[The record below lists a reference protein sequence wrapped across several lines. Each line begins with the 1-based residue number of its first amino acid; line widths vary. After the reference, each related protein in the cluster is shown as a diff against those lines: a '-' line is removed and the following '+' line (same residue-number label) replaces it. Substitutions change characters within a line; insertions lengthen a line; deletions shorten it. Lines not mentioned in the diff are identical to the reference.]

1 MDAAQSHC
9 YIKFQRNN
17 DKDDY
22 DDNANGQ
29 IACDGCLKVDGNDIV
44 IFLQQVV
51 WPKISVKEPNF
62 SKTFRQRPE
71 NEIKLSKVEHR
82 QAFMPELQG
91 V

>member
-1 MDAAQSHC
+1 MLLNRTVISRFKD
-9 YIKFQRNN
+9 ID

-29 IACDGCLKVDGNDIV
+29 IACDGCLKVNGNDLV

-51 WPKISVKEPNF
+51 RPKVSVEESNF

-71 NEIKLSKVEHR
+71 NEIK
-82 QAFMPELQG
+82 
-91 V
+91 